1 MEKCR
6 DCNASLK
13 FQTKTDFVKL
23 PISGKTKFEDWM
35 NGLCLGCIEGVF
47 ESIGEFSE
55 TPLSD
60 YIDSSELNKT
70 WDNRY

>member
-13 FQTKTDFVKL
+13 FQTKTDFVNL
-23 PISGKTKFEDWM
+23 PISGKTKFEEWM
-35 NGLCLGCIEGVF
+35 NGRCLGCIEGVF

-55 TPLSD
+55 TPISD
-60 YIDSSELNKT
+60 YVENSELNKT